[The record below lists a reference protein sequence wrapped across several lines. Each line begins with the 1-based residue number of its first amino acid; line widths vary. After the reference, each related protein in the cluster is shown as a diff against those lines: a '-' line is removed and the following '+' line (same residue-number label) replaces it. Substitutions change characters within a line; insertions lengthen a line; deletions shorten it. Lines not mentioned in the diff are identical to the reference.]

1 MRKVILI
8 LLLSVVSL
16 NAKADWVNIY
26 SDENYSVFADTS
38 TISKNGNLA
47 RMRSLYDFKATQAIT
62 TSKPSQSETWQK
74 EFDCQLKK
82 FRPLHMTLYAEN
94 MGKGS
99 AIRVNDETGDWTPIL
114 IESLNEIEWKTA
126 CGKK

>member
-8 LLLSVVSL
+8 LLLATVSHG
-16 NAKADWVNIY
+16 AKADWMNIY
-26 SDENYSVFADTS
+26 SDENYAVFADTS
-38 TISKNGNLA
+38 TISKIGNLA
-47 RMRSLYDFKATQAIT
+47 KMRSLYDFKATQAIT

-99 AIRVNDETGDWTPIL
+99 ALRVNDEIGNWTPIQV
-114 IESLNEIEWKTA
+114 ESLNEIEWKTA